1 MPYNPAIAATV
12 NTAGPNLAQALGP
25 IAQFQQAQAMVGL
38 KDVQT
43 LQAQRQYNALQAAA
57 AAYRDKQ
64 DPVGA
69 YLSQGGDPAGAGQLQ
84 NVFAGQRAMSQTPG
98 GILPNQALDLGRLNK
113 TNAETQG
120 VNLGLQSKI
129 AGGVLADPTND
140 SAWQSA
146 VNAHYQ
152 TFGGPDLERQQLLA
166 VKDPQQ
172 RLQIARAYSGQGASP
187 DELNKP
193 FSYETSKNV
202 TTPGRIMSAGV
213 PLPQAAPGQPGQPAQ
228 PGQAAPGNAAPTP
241 GGAPPLPP
249 PQTINPAPAI
259 QGLTPQQKALQTA
272 TGTKT
277 VDYLQDEGYK
287 TYSNAQTLL
296 GSMVNV
302 DHDIDQL
309 GPQWMGAGAD
319 TKAALAKTWNSTLD
333 TLGVQGGHI
342 DPSKIANWE
351 EFNKEQI
358 RAGMQLIN
366 SNFGGSREAASI
378 IQMGKAATPGIQNTY
393 LGAKYVSATIKAAAQ
408 RQSDLYEFQA
418 QHQDQLPAV
427 SAVEFN
433 KMHPPQQYAMQGI
446 ASVIPAGAKQTLLQQ
461 PQTAPI
467 FNKHFGS
474 GMAQYIL
481 GSSGQ

>member
-1 MPYNPAIAATV
+1 MPYNPAIAETV
-12 NTAGPNLAQALGP
+12 QSGGPNFAQTLGS
-25 IAQFQQAQAMVGL
+25 IAQFNSANAMAGL
-38 KDVQT
+38 RDVQA

-57 AAYRDKQ
+57 EAYRNRQ

-98 GILPNQALDLGRLNK
+98 GILPNQALDLRKLNK
-113 TNAETQG
+113 TNAETQA
-120 VNLGLQSKI
+120 VNLGIASKI

-140 SAWQSA
+140 QAWQSA

-152 TFGGPDLERQQLLA
+152 TFGGPDLERQQLLSI
-166 VKDPQQ
+166 KDPNQ
-172 RLQIARAYSGQGASP
+172 RLQIARAYSGQGVSP
-187 DELNKP
+187 DEANKP
-193 FSYETSKNV
+193 FQYEPGNNV
-202 TTPGRIMSAGV
+202 TTPSRLMSAGV
-213 PLPQAAPGQPGQPAQ
+213 PMPQARPQQPGQTAQQPA
-228 PGQAAPGNAAPTP
+228 PV
-241 GGAPPLPP
+241 

-277 VDYLQDEGYK
+277 VDYLQDEGRK
-287 TYSNAQTLL
+287 TYDNATTLM

-302 DHDIDQL
+302 DHDIDAL

-319 TKAALAKTWNSTLD
+319 AKASVAKSWNSMLD

-342 DPSKIANWE
+342 DPGKIATWE

-378 IQMGKAATPGIQNTY
+378 IQMGKAAVPGVSNTY

-408 RQSDLYEFQA
+408 RQIDLYEYQA
-418 QHQDQLPAV
+418 AHQDQLPAV
-427 SAVEFN
+427 SAIQFN
-433 KMHPPQQYAMQGI
+433 KMHPPQMYAMSGI
-446 ASVIPAGAKQTLLQQ
+446 ASVIPDGAKQTLMQH
-461 PQTAPI
+461 PETAAT

-474 GMAQYIL
+474 GMAQFIL
-481 GSSGQ
+481 GTAQ